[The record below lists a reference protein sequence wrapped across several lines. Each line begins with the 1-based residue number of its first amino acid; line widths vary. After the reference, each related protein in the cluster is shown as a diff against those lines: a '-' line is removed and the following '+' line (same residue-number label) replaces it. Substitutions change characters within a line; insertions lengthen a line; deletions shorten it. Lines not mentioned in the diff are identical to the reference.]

1 MSEMCS
7 QAPGLRCCAL
17 VGLLRVAF
25 GQDDVT
31 LLQHSLEPHAEAG
44 VSEAA
49 MMQRFLNDDSVKAIT
64 NMAPEFSGMMNE
76 VAPRDELVDAVKTGQ
91 QFHKGFRDSLSKGWK
106 AFSERSRKSTT
117 ADPMELLQ
125 NAKLALLE
133 TGAMQQMRYMAFA
146 TANKSRSLSQG
157 AVPLDS
163 MMVGFRTSVAP
174 WNNVLKMFAMPL
186 VKASFTIFTNFFGP
200 DGNAARLCI
209 GAQVAADSTY
219 GTHTRSEFGGVSIWI
234 GPAKWDNVPGWSFGS
249 SGGLDD
255 IKVFDVADF
264 GWTWTLARE
273 PETVCFFYDICIV
286 DSETLHAGMLQTGSE
301 VQSEQ
306 GATKAADIP
315 KHGSTWIQ
323 HIWCSPDWDNT
334 PLVIPDDAPVSSDTS
349 PVSAS
354 AKQPDGKPYFKAAE
368 EEWDPESDA
377 V

>member
-1 MSEMCS
+1 MTLRACS
-7 QAPGLRCCAL
+7 FAAL
-17 VGLLRVAF
+17 VGLAH
-25 GQDDVT
+25 GQDGVA

-44 VSEAA
+44 AV
-49 MMQRFLNDDSVKAIT
+49 LNRMLEQHGPMIRKG
-64 NMAPEFSGMMNE
+64 PEFAEMMGDF
-76 VAPRDELVDAVKTGQ
+76 APSSYLGGTVEAGKKYGAGFKAAVT
-91 QFHKGFRDSLSKGWK
+91 RGWK
-106 AFSERSRKSTT
+106 AFFDKSHRSSR
-117 ADPMELLQ
+117 ADPQTLLS
-125 NAKLALLE
+125 NAKTALIE
-133 TGAMQQMRYMAFA
+133 TGAMQQMRHLAA
-146 TANKSRSLSQG
+146 TTMNASRSSVQG

-186 VKASFTIFTNFFGP
+186 VKASFTVFTNFFGP

-219 GTHTRSEFGGVSIWI
+219 GTHTRSEFGGVNIWI

-286 DSETLHAGMLQTGSE
+286 DSETLHAGMIQT
-301 VQSEQ
+301 QSQVET
-306 GATKAADIP
+306 AAEAEKAADIA

-334 PLVIPDDAPVSSDTS
+334 PLVIPDDAPVSSDQGG
-349 PVSAS
+349 AS
-354 AKQPDGKPYFKAAE
+354 MKDSKPYFKAAE
-368 EEWDPESDA
+368 AAEEWDPESEA